1 MGGGRVMKNKQ
12 DKTQHETAEK
22 LAQQQMGEEI
32 EMKSVAPSARKGSEV
47 QGK

>member
-1 MGGGRVMKNKQ
+1 MKNKQ
-12 DKTQHETAEK
+12 DKTQHETAKK
-22 LAQQQMGEEI
+22 LAQHQMGEEI

>member
-1 MGGGRVMKNKQ
+1 MKNKQ
-12 DKTQHETAEK
+12 DKSQHETAEK

-32 EMKSVAPSARKGSEV
+32 EMKSVAPTARKGSEV

>member
-1 MGGGRVMKNKQ
+1 MKNKQ
-12 DKTQHETAEK
+12 KNSQHEAAEK

-32 EMKSVAPSARKGSEV
+32 EMKSVAPSARKGSDV

>member
-1 MGGGRVMKNKQ
+1 MGGGQVMKNKQ

>member
-1 MGGGRVMKNKQ
+1 MKNKQ

>member
-1 MGGGRVMKNKQ
+1 MKNNFHK
-12 DKTQHETAEK
+12 QHEEVKK

-32 EMKSVAPSARKGSEV
+32 EMKSVASSARKGKGK